1 MAWWTGSGVEPRRAL
16 ELQKLLQLLKTP
28 YTCREVLG
36 YSLSKIRS
44 SEFCRAWALPA
55 TRFVDEVRHY
65 AERHKELKCKGESPT
80 LRKEL
85 TEDEAL
91 ELALKV
97 QAGVT
102 FLKLGRSADP
112 MVRPVLLYYGASHLL
127 GVYAR
132 AFFTWEYGRKK
143 KGIGHGMRCRRS
155 EVVGDTHVTVEATGV
170 FPRVVTTLF
179 LLTGMPTPFTE
190 LVTYSA
196 RPTAHSGPGGL
207 LEHFGNIEEGKVRAS
222 LTLDQLAT
230 FDYGS
235 ELRAVRTRHGFHKY
249 SGLGPTALLVDLLTW
264 YTGSWLARYD
274 VIGWQTILDAK
285 TIPYRIFFDDAY
297 ERLVDFTGDALL
309 MHLEDRFLRWDQA
322 VSPIVPNPY
331 SHDHPR
337 FEGDPDSA

>member
-207 LEHFGNIEEGKVRAS
+207 LEHFGNIEEGR
-222 LTLDQLAT
+222 
-230 FDYGS
+230 
-235 ELRAVRTRHGFHKY
+235 
-249 SGLGPTALLVDLLTW
+249 
-264 YTGSWLARYD
+264 
-274 VIGWQTILDAK
+274 
-285 TIPYRIFFDDAY
+285 
-297 ERLVDFTGDALL
+297 
-309 MHLEDRFLRWDQA
+309 
-322 VSPIVPNPY
+322 
-331 SHDHPR
+331 
-337 FEGDPDSA
+337 